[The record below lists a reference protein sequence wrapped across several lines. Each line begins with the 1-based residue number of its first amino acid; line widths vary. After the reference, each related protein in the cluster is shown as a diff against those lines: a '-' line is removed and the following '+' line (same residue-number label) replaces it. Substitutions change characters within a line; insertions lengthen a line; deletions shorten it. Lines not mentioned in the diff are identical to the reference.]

1 MTLEMTRDKKKYVEK
16 VFFELGDSEEKCF
29 CFFKVWP
36 FPAPFS
42 LFLSFLLNVQ
52 LEYKIVPM
60 LGLELR
66 ISGVRSDRS
75 TS

>member
-1 MTLEMTRDKKKYVEK
+1 MILEMTRDKKKYVEK
-16 VFFELGDSEEKCF
+16 VFLIGRQRGI
-29 CFFKVWP
+29 FFKDVP
-36 FPAPFS
+36 FQASFS